1 MLTVTTRWAARGQF
15 GPLNAGRR
23 LSHVTNFWRAGLV
36 VGVIGLAACGS
47 NPPTAS
53 STSSPASPQ
62 AASSPVQSG
71 SLAVCQ
77 LALQSEV
84 DAAFGVSLG
93 PPVVEPNPNPGSSK
107 CFWAASGKPA
117 AGLFV
122 QGITIVV
129 VKVPLP
135 AGTAI
140 TAIPPFNGQP
150 PSAKLISGLGD
161 AAASLGP
168 PAQMGAGSVEIFVA
182 KNGSLV
188 TLSLVNGGSPHTAD
202 PLQSMTTLA
211 RAVVGR
217 FTG

>member
-1 MLTVTTRWAARGQF
+1 MAPNSRRRWGLLGAA
-15 GPLNAGRR
+15 LA
-23 LSHVTNFWRAGLV
+23 
-36 VGVIGLAACGS
+36 VGAIGLAACGS
-47 NPPTAS
+47 SPGTAS
-53 STSSPASPQ
+53 STSSPTPPQ
-62 AASSPVQSG
+62 ATSSPVQSG
-71 SLAVCQ
+71 PLAVCQ

-117 AGLFV
+117 GGLFV

-129 VKVPLP
+129 VK
-135 AGTAI
+135 
-140 TAIPPFNGQP
+140 P
-150 PSAKLISGLGD
+150 PSGIAATSLLYGPTQLGAKPISGLGD
-161 AAASLGP
+161 AAVSLGP

-182 KNGSLV
+182 THGSLV
-188 TLSLVNGGSPHTAD
+188 ELSLVNGGSPHTAD
-202 PLQSMTTLA
+202 PAQSMTTLA

>member
-1 MLTVTTRWAARGQF
+1 MVNL

-23 LSHVTNFWRAGLV
+23 LSHVTNLWRGALL

-47 NPPTAS
+47 NLPTAS
-53 STSSPASPQ
+53 STSSPATPQ

-71 SLAVCQ
+71 PLTVCQ

-84 DAAFGVSLG
+84 DAAFGASLG
-93 PPVVEPNPNPGSSK
+93 APVVEPNPNPGLSK

-117 AGLFV
+117 AGAFV

-129 VKVPLP
+129 IGLP
-135 AGTAI
+135 SGTAA
-140 TAIPPFNGQP
+140 TNLPMFNGQP
-150 PSAKLISGLGD
+150 AGAKPISGLGD
-161 AAASLGP
+161 AAVSLGP

-182 KNGSLV
+182 THGSLV
-188 TLSLVNGGSPHTAD
+188 ELSLVNGGSPHTAD
-202 PLQSMTTLA
+202 PAQSMTTLA

>member
-1 MLTVTTRWAARGQF
+1 MAPNSRSRWGLLGAA
-15 GPLNAGRR
+15 
-23 LSHVTNFWRAGLV
+23 LV
-36 VGVIGLAACGS
+36 VGAMGLAACGS
-47 NPPTAS
+47 SPGTAS
-53 STSSPASPQ
+53 STSSPTPPQ
-62 AASSPVQSG
+62 ATSSPVQSG
-71 SLAVCQ
+71 PLAVCQ

-107 CFWAASGKPA
+107 CFWAASGNPA
-117 AGLFV
+117 GGLFV

-129 VKVPLP
+129 VKPPSGIAATSLPMFHGQP
-135 AGTAI
+135 AGVK
-140 TAIPPFNGQP
+140 P
-150 PSAKLISGLGD
+150 ISGLGD

-182 KNGSLV
+182 THGSLV
-188 TLSLVNGGSPHTAD
+188 ELSLVNGGSPHTAD
-202 PLQSMTTLA
+202 PAQSMTTLA